1 MSQLTNSAVFNFCG
15 LDIIRRIKAC
25 LVGVFFL
32 AAAPLNSY
40 ASESDWMQYG
50 GHEGGGR
57 YSALTQ
63 INKDNVHKL
72 EVAWTFKTGH
82 LDRVPE
88 KLSFLKHLVGF
99 QVTPIILP
107 NDVGGHLVLCTP
119 FNEVIA
125 IDPETGEKRWF
136 YNPKIDLTPF
146 AGRFNCRGLAQWRD
160 PDADPNQVC
169 AHSLF
174 LATSDKRLIA
184 LDATTGTP
192 CPTFGK
198 GGCLLYTSPSP
209 RDATLSRMPSSA

>member
-99 QVTPIILP
+99 QVTPII
-107 NDVGGHLVLCTP
+107 
-119 FNEVIA
+119 
-125 IDPETGEKRWF
+125 
-136 YNPKIDLTPF
+136 
-146 AGRFNCRGLAQWRD
+146 
-160 PDADPNQVC
+160 
-169 AHSLF
+169 
-174 LATSDKRLIA
+174 
-184 LDATTGTP
+184 
-192 CPTFGK
+192 CPTM
-198 GGCLLYTSPSP
+198 SV
-209 RDATLSRMPSSA
+209 AI